1 MGTIG
6 RALTGLVAILLLILY
21 IIVFSGC
28 TTSIG
33 SKGSTAL
40 RTYPVPIEFHIAEG
54 AYNNTQ

>member
-1 MGTIG
+1 MSKKSLLRFMGMCCC
-6 RALTGLVAILLLILY
+6 AWMLLLSL
-21 IIVFSGC
+21 SGC
-28 TTSIG
+28 STSFG